1 MYLFVDVLKLQLGE
15 IISLE
20 LATLFILAIIIT
32 PIILG
37 FLSYL
42 NVKKAKFVFYL
53 LELILFVMFLAFTP
67 MDVFIIF
74 VLVSLTSIL
83 ISYYAG
89 EDFIWY
95 EVLKK

>member
-1 MYLFVDVLKLQLGE
+1 
-15 IISLE
+15 
-20 LATLFILAIIIT
+20 
-32 PIILG
+32 
-37 FLSYL
+37 
-42 NVKKAKFVFYL
+42 
-53 LELILFVMFLAFTP
+53 MFLAFTP

-95 EVLKK
+95 KKIIK